1 MAVNAASGHNMRN
14 EIIQDYEKLCPEV
27 NRRTLQRDL
36 KELQDKELVAT
47 EGATNQLSYVLL
59 ILTCDIL

>member
-1 MAVNAASGHNMRN
+1 MRN